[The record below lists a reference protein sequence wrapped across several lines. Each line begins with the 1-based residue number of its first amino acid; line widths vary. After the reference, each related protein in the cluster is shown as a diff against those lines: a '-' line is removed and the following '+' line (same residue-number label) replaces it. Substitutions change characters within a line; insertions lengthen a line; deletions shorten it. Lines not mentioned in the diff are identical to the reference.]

1 MNKHTDSPTNFISL
15 PASAKN
21 QEIASAITKSGLFD
35 MQWYLER
42 YPDVKVLGIGPLDH
56 YIWIGAA
63 MGRLPSRAFSIKDLP
78 GTGLID
84 ECRAGRNPLYNFIKK
99 HNIAMDPAYY
109 LYRYRDVQRAKF
121 DPELH
126 YMVHGRNE
134 GRFPNR
140 FAELAG
146 RLDAAWYAE
155 NYLSG
160 SDQSALFHYI
170 EVGSDKKLRPAPSMT
185 SFNPH
190 HRYTEPEYG
199 GVDEPYLIYDGPCD
213 LPDGFDLS
221 IGVHIHVFYRELF
234 AELAEYVSNIPVP
247 YVAYI
252 TVPDGKI
259 DAAELKKEAYE
270 RLQGAKEVIIRV
282 VDNRGRDIAPFVL
295 GVGRDALTH
304 DLMLH
309 VHTKRS
315 PHNPGHAGWR
325 RYLMHYLC
333 GNSSIVSQIFR
344 DFYKDDEMA
353 AFFPPYF
360 PSVRNQPSWGKNL
373 EKVQEVG
380 RLIGLNAMPEECPN
394 YPAGSF
400 CWIRPSDY
408 RCLFDGS
415 LSLQD
420 FEEEAGQLDSTTAH
434 AIERLLGIIPVLSG
448 KKAAMQYIDVA
459 FNLKDYYHHN
469 RDLPELRDRTDDVET
484 YLAAK
489 SARTNKG
496 KIAVATAITGGF
508 DNLLLPEVLEKEVDY
523 ICFSDQEINGYG
535 VFDIKKI
542 DYKNEDKRRIARY
555 VKTNLISLLPD
566 YDYVI
571 WIDANIQMRCG
582 VLGFIDAL
590 KSSGKLIAGI
600 HHPTRLSCFEEGRAA
615 SNSKLDD
622 AELIDK
628 QLDRYR
634 NVEGLGDERLIET
647 NFMIFDTTDSRT
659 KACTDV
665 WWSEIESNSRRDQIS
680 FNYALIKSGVE
691 LHPIFEEN
699 MCTRDSGCFYLYDHG
714 LAPPPVVKLKRINTL
729 PVINASDY
737 AITTDVVTLK
747 RFTSITDLLASS
759 ADGEVVFDVVR
770 SGSKGPGLVAQNL
783 EEPAARLLPN
793 GVSLSNWLPDEWSK
807 QEWFASVGLSVLHN
821 ALCFGGLIDKTFTDG
836 HESGQLLLTQDRK
849 LLESSF
855 GVWNGE
861 RLLPRNL
868 LSREPNGKFKLNC
881 NPSEARLEGDYFL
894 IGNVQPHFGHAIL
907 EGLSRLWPMYRSVPL
922 PADVKFLV
930 YEPFLRD
937 VQKELLS
944 RAGVDLSRVVHVPK
958 EGVTVERLWV
968 ADASIRSHRWVS
980 DLQGDVW
987 KAVSSTAFDGEPT
1000 RLTYF
1005 SRSRIVE
1012 RPLMNEAQVEAIFE
1026 KNGFDIVHPQE
1037 LSFGEQLRLA
1047 AESRITA
1054 GPVGSQMYLA
1064 AFQKSN
1070 TSKIVLAPKNF
1081 YAKDD
1086 QMISSVVC
1094 GSCDVIFGSEI
1105 DNFADRKDRQWTI
1118 DTEQVAKGLAAVL

>member
-1 MNKHTDSPTNFISL
+1 MNTNIYNPARFDAL
-15 PASAKN
+15 PGSEMNRA
-21 QEIASAITKSGLFD
+21 IASVITKSGLFD
-35 MQWYLER
+35 GQWYLEK
-42 YPDVKVLGIGPLDH
+42 YQDVKILGMDPLEH
-56 YIWIGAA
+56 YIWIGAS
-63 MGRLPSRAFSIKDLP
+63 MGRLPSRAFSLADLP
-78 GTGLID
+78 GTGVLD
-84 ECRAGRNPLYNFIKK
+84 EYRGENPLYSFIMK
-99 HNIAMDPAYY
+99 HNIVMDPAYY
-109 LYRYRDVQRAKF
+109 LFKYRDVQRAKF
-121 DPELH
+121 DAEKH
-126 YMVHGRNE
+126 YMLHGRNE

-140 FAELAG
+140 FSELAG
-146 RLDAAWYAE
+146 RLDADWYKE
-155 NYLSG
+155 KYLAG
-160 SDQSALFHYI
+160 SHQSALFHYI
-170 EVGSDKKLRPAPSMT
+170 EEGYDKRLRPSESLT

-199 GVDEPYLIYDGPCD
+199 GIDEPYLTYDSPCD
-213 LPDGFDLS
+213 LPDDFDLS
-221 IGVHIHVFYRELF
+221 IGVHVHVYYRELF

-247 YVAYI
+247 YTAYI
-252 TVPDGKI
+252 TIPDGRI
-259 DAAELKKEAYE
+259 DVADFEKEARQ
-270 RLQGAKEVIIRV
+270 RLRGAEKVSVRV
-282 VDNRGRDIAPFVL
+282 VPNRGRDIAPFVI
-295 GVGRDALTH
+295 GVGRDALGH

-333 GNSSIVSQIFR
+333 GNSSVVSQIFKA
-344 DFYKDDEMA
+344 FHDDNDMA

-373 EKVQEVG
+373 EKTEEVG
-380 RLIGLNAMPEECPN
+380 RLIGLDVMPEACPD

-408 RCLFDGS
+408 RSLFDGS
-415 LSLQD
+415 LSLHD

-434 AIERLLGIIPVLSG
+434 AIERLLGIIPAMSG
-448 KKAAMQYIDVA
+448 KSTTMQYIDIA

-469 RDLPELRDRTDDVET
+469 RGLPLTRDRTDDVEA
-484 YLAAK
+484 YIAAK
-489 SARTNKG
+489 NARSTPG
-496 KIAVATAITGGF
+496 KIAVVTAITGGF
-508 DNLLLPEVLEKEVDY
+508 DNLLIPEVLESGVDY
-523 ICFSDQEINGYG
+523 ICFSDQEMEGYG

-542 DYKNEDKRRIARY
+542 NYSNQDKRRIARY
-555 VKTNLISLLPD
+555 VKTNLISLLPG
-566 YDYVI
+566 YEYII
-571 WIDANIQMRCG
+571 WIDANIQLRCG
-582 VLGFIDAL
+582 VGGFVDEL

-615 SNSKLDD
+615 TASKLDD
-622 AELIDK
+622 AELINN

-634 NVEGLGDERLIET
+634 KIAGLGDERLIET
-647 NFMIFDTTDSRT
+647 NFMIFEATNGQT
-659 KACTDV
+659 KACTDI
-665 WWSEIESNSRRDQIS
+665 WWSEIEFNSRRDQLS
-680 FNYALIKSGVE
+680 VNYALLQAGVD
-691 LHPIFEEN
+691 LYPLFEEN

-714 LAPPPVVKLKRINTL
+714 LAPKPIVNRKFLHTTPAIG
-729 PVINASDY
+729 ASHYSVPSD
-737 AITTDVVTLK
+737 AATVK
-747 RFTSITDLLASS
+747 RFTSVQDLLVSS
-759 ADGEVVFDVVR
+759 EDGEVIFDVVR
-770 SGSKGPGLVAQNL
+770 SGPEKPWPIANDIDGTSKQS
-783 EEPAARLLPN
+783 LPN
-793 GVSLSNWLPDEWSK
+793 GVSLSNWLPSEWSK
-807 QEWFASVGLSVLHN
+807 EEWFASVGLSRLHN
-821 ALCFGGLIDKTFTDG
+821 ALCFGGLIDKTFPDG

-849 LLESSF
+849 LVEASF

-868 LSREPNGKFKLNC
+868 LSKDSGGRLKVNR
-881 NPSEARLEGDYFL
+881 NPSQAHLAGDYFL

-907 EGLSRLWPMYRSVPL
+907 EGLSRLWPLYRSVPL

-930 YEPFLRD
+930 YEPFLQD

-980 DLQGDVW
+980 DLQSDVW
-987 KAVSSTAFDGEPT
+987 RAVSSTAFDGKPT

-1005 SRSRIVE
+1005 SRSRIAE

-1064 AFQKSN
+1064 AFQKPN

-1086 QMISSVVC
+1086 QMISSAVC

-1118 DTEQVAKGLAAVL
+1118 DIEQVAKGLAAVL